1 MKNFLLIAFALSASA
16 CAQGTEQTAE
26 CAHYVACLEAR
37 DEALGISTNM
47 DRFKADGPCWG
58 GSQAGLE
65 LCDRACVAGLKF
77 LQERDPNAPEACQP

>member
-1 MKNFLLIAFALSASA
+1 MEKNHFKGECNENFFLLIAFALSASA
-16 CAQGTEQTAE
+16 CAEGTEQTAE

-58 GSQAGLE
+58 GSQAGA
-65 LCDRACVAGLKF
+65 RVV
-77 LQERDPNAPEACQP
+77 